1 MKFIILWTISLTK
14 QSEVFMTLVKSTG
27 NKKVNL
33 DFNKEFINT
42 FSQKIQSSDITFI
55 NQTLKDLHES
65 DVANLIENLSN
76 ETRIKLIEL
85 EEFKIDPDIFIELNE
100 SIQSEVLQL
109 LSSEAIINIV
119 KRLESDDSIKILEN
133 LETNKKKLV
142 LEKLPPK
149 DKFLLEE
156 GLSYPEDSAAR
167 IMQREFTAVPSNW
180 SVGQTIDYLR
190 ENKDLPKEF
199 LEIFIV
205 DNDFKPVGTVPSSRV
220 LRTSRDSKMNSIMTE
235 MPVLISVNMDKEEV
249 GHTFENYNLVS
260 AGVVNK
266 ENKLVGMITADDVVT
281 VVQEEAEE
289 DALRLAGV
297 GDEEITDSVVIKTK
311 RRFNWL
317 LLNLFTALLATWVIS
332 NFGASIEQMVALA
345 FLMPIVASM
354 GGNAGMQTLA
364 VTIRAIAKKELSASN
379 FNRVVGKE
387 FIIGV
392 LNGVIFAIIT
402 ALIVH
407 FWFKEISLSLLIGV
421 SMILNMIV
429 AGLFGILVP
438 VSLKKMNIDPALASS
453 VFVTTITDV
462 IGFLSFLGLG
472 SYYFLN

>member
-1 MKFIILWTISLTK
+1 MS
-14 QSEVFMTLVKSTG
+14 LVKSTG

-33 DFNKEFINT
+33 DFNKEFIDT
-42 FSQKIQSSDITFI
+42 FSKKIQSNDVQFV

-65 DVANLIENLSN
+65 DVANLIENLSHDSR
-76 ETRIKLIEL
+76 TKLIEI
-85 EEFKIDPDIFIELNE
+85 EAFNIDPDIFIELNE
-100 SIQSEVLQL
+100 SIQSEVLHL
-109 LSSEAIINIV
+109 LSSNSIINIL

-133 LETNKKKLV
+133 LEKSKKKLV
-142 LEKLPPK
+142 LDKLPPK

-180 SVGQTIDYLR
+180 SVGQTIDYVR

-205 DNDFKPVGTVPSSRV
+205 DNDFKPIGTVPSSRV
-220 LRTSRDSKMNSIMTE
+220 LRTPRESKMNSIMTE

-249 GHTFENYNLVS
+249 GHTFENYSLVS

-266 ENKLVGMITADDVVT
+266 DNKLVGMITADDVVT

-289 DALRLAGV
+289 DVLRLAGV
-297 GDEEITDSVVIKTK
+297 GDEEITDSVITKTK

-364 VTIRAIAKKELSASN
+364 VTIRAIATKELSASN

-387 FIIGV
+387 FVIGV
-392 LNGVIFAIIT
+392 LNGIIFAIIT
-402 ALIVH
+402 AAIIQL
-407 FWFKEISLSLLIGV
+407 WFKQINLSLLIGV

-438 VSLKKMNIDPALASS
+438 VSLKKINIDPALASS

>member
-1 MKFIILWTISLTK
+1 MALL
-14 QSEVFMTLVKSTG
+14 KSTG

-42 FSQKIQSSDITFI
+42 FSEKIENANIEFI
-55 NQTLKDLHES
+55 NQTLKDLHEA
-65 DVANLIENLSN
+65 DVANLIENLN
-76 ETRIKLIEL
+76 PNTRIKLIEL
-85 EEFKIDPDIFIELNE
+85 ESFNINPEIFIELNE
-100 SIQSEVLQL
+100 SIQGEVLQL
-109 LSSEAIINIV
+109 LSIDSIIKII
-119 KRLESDDSIKILEN
+119 KRLESDNAIKILEN
-133 LETNKKKLV
+133 LEKKTKDKV
-142 LEKLPPK
+142 LDKLPPK

-180 SVGQTIDYLR
+180 TVGQTIDYLR
-190 ENKDLPKEF
+190 EDKDLPEEF

-205 DNDFKPVGTVPSSRV
+205 DNDFKPIGTVPSSRV
-220 LRTSRDSKMNSIMTE
+220 LRTSRDSKMNSIMIE
-235 MPVLISVNMDKEEV
+235 MPVLISANMDQEEV
-249 GHTFENYNLVS
+249 GLTFENYNLVS

-266 ENKLVGMITADDVVT
+266 NNKLVGMITADDVVT

-289 DALRLAGV
+289 DVLRLAGV
-297 GDEEITDSVVIKTK
+297 GDEEITDSVMLKTK

-364 VTIRAIAKKELSASN
+364 VTIRAIATKELSKNN

-387 FIIGV
+387 FLIGI
-392 LNGVIFAIIT
+392 LNGIIFAIIT
-402 ALIVH
+402 GVIVQI
-407 FWFKEISLSLLIGV
+407 WFKQYNLSLLIGV

-472 SYYFLN
+472 SIYFLN

>member
-1 MKFIILWTISLTK
+1 
-14 QSEVFMTLVKSTG
+14 MTLVKSTG
-27 NKKVNL
+27 DKKVNL

-42 FSQKIQSSDITFI
+42 FSEKIQSSDIKFI
-55 NQTLKDLHES
+55 NQTLKDLHEA

-85 EEFKIDPDIFIELNE
+85 EEFNIDPDIFIELNE

-109 LSSEAIINIV
+109 LSTESIINII

-133 LETNKKKLV
+133 LEKNKKESV

-220 LRTSRDSKMNSIMTE
+220 LRTSRDSKMNSIMAE

-249 GHTFENYNLVS
+249 GHTFESYNLVS

-266 ENKLVGMITADDVVT
+266 DNKLVGMITADDVVT

-297 GDEEITDSVVIKTK
+297 GDEEITDGVLKKTK
-311 RRFNWL
+311 RRFSWL
-317 LLNLFTALLATWVIS
+317 LLNLFTAII
-332 NFGASIEQMVALA
+332 ASIVIGFFQEDIEKVVALA
-345 FLMPIVASM
+345 VLMPIVASM

-364 VTIRAIAKKELSASN
+364 VTVRAIAKKEISSGN
-379 FNRVVGKE
+379 FLKIVTKE
-387 FIIGV
+387 FVIGI
-392 LNGVIFAIIT
+392 LNGVIFAII
-402 ALIVH
+402 AGIIVQ
-407 FWFKEISLSLLIGV
+407 FWFEQMDLSILIAV